1 MAPET
6 RAGEPSASSQSV
18 VEWAILVIFSILR
31 ICATIQ
37 TAASAIGY
45 GVKEELP
52 VGSLIMSVVAV
63 VWSVFFLV
71 GSIRRGSFA
80 AIPQWWGIIDIS
92 VCVLCLGV
100 TGLVLPREWLVGSW
114 HGWAYSYTALVSST
128 VPGWLQS
135 RNKCIGV
142 AVGIAAIYLTTALPG
157 NLDSFMTPATNSISY
172 IVFITCGAIMCPAV
186 RRMAAVS
193 DENRDRALQL
203 TAALEQA
210 KYQFHIHNVTGLMAQ
225 LIRDDTPQEILPL
238 LREQA
243 SQEVNRL
250 RHDILSSGEV
260 APTSS
265 VKTVD
270 QVVNSSLAGFGELP
284 IEARTA
290 LGRDVRLNSDEAL
303 VLESALISL
312 LYNVQFHAQA
322 SEVVVH
328 ADSGDDF
335 WEVSVCDNG
344 VGFDPSTTS
353 YGFGLQSQVV
363 DSASNKGMTVEITSH
378 PGEGTCVVIRGH
390 KHSDA

>member
-1 MAPET
+1 MKAPAPGRT
-6 RAGEPSASSQSV
+6 GEPSASSGAV

-31 ICATIQ
+31 LCATIQ

-52 VGSLIMSVVAV
+52 LGSLIMSVVAV

-71 GSIRRGSFA
+71 GSTRRGSFA
-80 AIPQWWGIIDIS
+80 AIPQSWGIIDIA
-92 VCVLCLGV
+92 VCVLCLVV
-100 TGLVLPREWLVGSW
+100 TGLVLPRQWLVGSW

-128 VPGWLQS
+128 IPGWLRS
-135 RNKCIGV
+135 RNKDIGV

-172 IVFITCGAIMCPAV
+172 VVFITCGAIMCPAA
-186 RRMAAVS
+186 RRLAATS
-193 DENRDRALQL
+193 DENRERALKL
-203 TAALEQA
+203 TAQLEQA

-225 LIRDDTPQEILPL
+225 LIRDDTPQEIVPL

-250 RHDILSSGEV
+250 RHDILSSEV
-260 APTSS
+260 AST
-265 VKTVD
+265 KTVD
-270 QVVNSSLAGFGELP
+270 QVVNASLSGFGDLP

-290 LGRDVRLNSDEAL
+290 LGRDVPLNPDEAL

-312 LYNVQFHAQA
+312 LYNVQFHANA
-322 SEVVVH
+322 TEVVVH
-328 ADSGDDF
+328 ADSGEDF

-344 VGFDPSTTS
+344 VGFDPGTTS
-353 YGFGLQSQVV
+353 YGFGLQSQVL
-363 DSASNKGMTVEITSH
+363 DSAHAKGMTVEIMTH
-378 PGEGTCVVIRGH
+378 PGEGTCVVIRGR